1 MSLYTTPC
9 VDMSVS
15 VCLDPSLREEI
26 GFVILHHKCSESF
39 GNGKSFLYDYLYSS
53 LRFQ

>member
-15 VCLDPSLREEI
+15 VCLDPSFREEI
-26 GFVILHHKCSESF
+26 GFVILHHKYSENM
-39 GNGKSFLYDYLYSS
+39 GNGKCFQFFFL
-53 LRFQ
+53 

>member
-15 VCLDPSLREEI
+15 VYPDPSLREEI
-26 GFVILHHKCSESF
+26 GFVILHYKSSE
-39 GNGKSFLYDYLYSS
+39 NIWIGKSFGK
-53 LRFQ
+53 RF

>member
-15 VCLDPSLREEI
+15 VCLDPSFREEI
-26 GFVILHHKCSESF
+26 GFIILHHKNNE
-39 GNGKSFLYDYLYSS
+39 NIWIGKSFGK
-53 LRFQ
+53 RF

>member
-15 VCLDPSLREEI
+15 VYPDPSLREEI
-26 GFVILHHKCSESF
+26 GFVILHYKSNENIWIGKFF
-39 GNGKSFLYDYLYSS
+39 GK
-53 LRFQ
+53 RF

>member
-15 VCLDPSLREEI
+15 VCLDPSFREEI
-26 GFVILHHKCSESF
+26 GFVILHYKSSE
-39 GNGKSFLYDYLYSS
+39 NIWIGKSFGK
-53 LRFQ
+53 RF

>member
-26 GFVILHHKCSESF
+26 GFVILHHKNNENIWIGKFF
-39 GNGKSFLYDYLYSS
+39 GK
-53 LRFQ
+53 RF